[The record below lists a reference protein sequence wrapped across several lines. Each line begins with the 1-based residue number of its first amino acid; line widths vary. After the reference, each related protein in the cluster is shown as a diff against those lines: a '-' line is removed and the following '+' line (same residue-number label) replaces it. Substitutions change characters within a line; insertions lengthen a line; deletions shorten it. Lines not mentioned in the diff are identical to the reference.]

1 MPDERIV
8 AIGLLTE
15 NDVQRL
21 GDTFRRLWPIDQE
34 TDYSEILRAIDEAE
48 ELRRRQCQM
57 DGEARTGP
65 TMGLE

>member
-15 NDVQRL
+15 TDVQRL
-21 GDTFRRLWPIDQE
+21 GDTFRRLWPIDQT
-34 TDYSEILRAIDEAE
+34 TDYSEILKAIDEAE

-57 DGEARTGP
+57 DGEARTGS